1 MGAILLLLAG
11 FTGNL
16 SCSHKDH
23 REGPEQLPGA

>member
-16 SCSHKDH
+16 SCSHEDH
-23 REGPEQLPGA
+23 QEGQEQLPWA